1 MSESKHVS
9 PYNALIPA
17 APRRI
22 RDWMPYLSELS
33 KDPRYSAEAVSIVE
47 EKSGHKRKSLL
58 RELELYTPVS
68 LRGNLRR
75 VLALESERMAV
86 AMCELNSLA
95 DMPLSFGGCESNHR
109 TECSARVSNQ
119 ALKCEFLV
127 RR

>member
-22 RDWMPYLSELS
+22 RDWMPYLSALS
-33 KDPRYSAEAVSIVE
+33 KDPRYRAEAVCIVE

-58 RELELYTPVS
+58 RELVSHTFVS
-68 LRGNLRR
+68 LRGSLKC
-75 VLALESERMAV
+75 VLAPESERMAV

-95 DMPLSFGGCESNHR
+95 DIPLSFENVKVIIELHAQRGYQTMQCE
-109 TECSARVSNQ
+109 T
-119 ALKCEFLV
+119 F
-127 RR
+127 